1 MTIVTD
7 DRVTGCKS
15 AIIIEDNHLF
25 IQGSQDVTAI
35 QEYNAAHR
43 AMHDTS
49 GRCAPDGELAGSVP
63 LEIMTDLQKK
73 GIWQDDD
80 ALLAWF
86 ELPENKDWKMHPGKF
101 A

>member
-15 AIIIEDNHLF
+15 AIIFEGDSMY

-35 QEYNAAHR
+35 EEYNAAHKS
-43 AMHDTS
+43 MHDTS
-49 GRCAPDGELAGSVP
+49 GRCAKDGELVGSIPFEFMNELMRSGV
-63 LEIMTDLQKK
+63 
-73 GIWQDDD
+73 WYDDK
-80 ALLAWF
+80 ALLEWL
-86 ELPENKDWKMHPGKF
+86 ERPENEPWKMHPGKF